1 MQIRVVELIQVEKY
15 IEFSSTFFFFLE
27 NAEKLRFI
35 ILRSL
40 KHVVRAPILSPKC
53 STFFLV
59 AWKIKHSEIVMLY
72 KYSDSRGD

>member
-27 NAEKLRFI
+27 NTEKLHFI

-53 STFFLV
+53 STFSGGV
-59 AWKIKHSEIVMLY
+59 EDQHPEIVMLY